1 MAEPQEDSTGV
12 TEPALEVVGSR
23 RRSGSFEA
31 AEPGTASGASA
42 AATVPRGPALVET
55 SADAVRRR
63 ELETTRRFIRL
74 VLVLIAATSA
84 SVPFLNGD
92 EGAAPVLWAGF
103 ALGLLGAG
111 RTAWVLRRRN
121 RYDSG
126 DAAVFAAAAITAGT
140 AGVYYFG
147 FFSPAPLATTMG
159 IFFFSLGR
167 DQRLS
172 AIIFLVTTGLHAL
185 VMGLIIGGV
194 IQDRGVISVTGVDT
208 SSQVA
213 VGALVVVVFS
223 LTYWIARSTSEAML
237 AATQEMEAAV
247 RAVVQREALL
257 EEARRE
263 LDQAL
268 RVGGPGRFTEQRLG
282 SFDLGLLRGRGAM
295 GDVYEAR
302 HVETDARAAVKLL
315 HREVLRNPIHV
326 QRFLREA
333 RIAQSLEMDNVVRV
347 LEIGGDD
354 SPVPYMAMELL
365 EGIDLGSMLRQR
377 RRLPPGEVVELLRQI
392 GRGVD
397 AAHAAGVV
405 HRDLKPHNLYR
416 ARAPDGEVWKILD
429 FGVSRLL
436 DASDTLTA
444 GQAVGTPSYMS
455 PEQALGRRIDHRAD
469 LFALGVVAYR
479 SITGR
484 PAFTGAE
491 IPQILYNVVHC
502 TPPQPSRLLE
512 VPPAVDDVLLVAM
525 AKRPADRFA
534 TAAELAGALAAAL
547 EGRVGPAVRMR
558 AGRLAR
564 RFPWNRRPETELGA
578 DEENVTDLE

>member
-1 MAEPQEDSTGV
+1 MAQPQDDETTGV
-12 TEPALEVVGSR
+12 TEPALEPEAPT
-23 RRSGSFEA
+23 RRSGPLPTLQAGS
-31 AEPGTASGASA
+31 TVSSVGARSTRA
-42 AATVPRGPALVET
+42 PVET
-55 SADAVRRR
+55 PADAVRSR
-63 ELETTRRFIRL
+63 ELEATRRFVRL
-74 VLVLIAATSA
+74 VLVLISA
-84 SVPFLNGD
+84 VCLSLPFLEGD
-92 EGAAPVLWAGF
+92 PTAALVLLVGFSIGLAGAA
-103 ALGLLGAG
+103 

-126 DAAVFAAAAITAGT
+126 DAALFATTSIIAGT
-140 AGVYYFG
+140 SGVYYFG
-147 FFSPAPLATTMG
+147 FFSPAPLATSMG

-167 DQRLS
+167 DPRLS
-172 AIIFLVTTGLHAL
+172 AVIYAVTTAAHAL
-185 VMGLIIGGV
+185 ISGLLIAGVME
-194 IQDRGVISVTGVDT
+194 DRGVISVAGVDPRN
-208 SSQVA
+208 QVA
-213 VGALVVVVFS
+213 ITALVVVVLS
-223 LTYWIARSTSEAML
+223 LTYWIARKTSDAML
-237 AATQEMEAAV
+237 EATEEMEAAV

-263 LDQAL
+263 LDRAL

-282 SFDLGLLRGRGAM
+282 GFDLGLLRGRGAM

-302 HVETDARAAVKLL
+302 KVDTGDRAAVKLL

-333 RIAQSLEMDNVVRV
+333 RIAQSLDVENVVQV
-347 LEIGGDD
+347 LEVGGDD

-365 EGIDLGSMLRQR
+365 DGIDLASILRQR
-377 RRLPPGEVVELLRQI
+377 RRLPPDEVVEMLRQVS
-392 GRGVD
+392 RGVD

-405 HRDLKPHNLYR
+405 HRDLKPHNLFR
-416 ARAPDGEVWKILD
+416 SHDGEREVWKILD

-455 PEQALGRRIDHRAD
+455 PEQALGRRVDHRAD

-479 SITGR
+479 SLTGR

-502 TPPQPSRLLE
+502 TPPQPSKLVE
-512 VPPAVDDVLLVAM
+512 VPAAVDEVLLVAM

-534 TAAELAGALAAAL
+534 SGAELATAVENALA
-547 EGRVGPAVRMR
+547 GRVDPAVRSR
-558 AGRLAR
+558 ARRLAR
-564 RFPWNRRPETELGA
+564 RFPWNLRA
-578 DEENVTDLE
+578 DREPSSDSEKTV